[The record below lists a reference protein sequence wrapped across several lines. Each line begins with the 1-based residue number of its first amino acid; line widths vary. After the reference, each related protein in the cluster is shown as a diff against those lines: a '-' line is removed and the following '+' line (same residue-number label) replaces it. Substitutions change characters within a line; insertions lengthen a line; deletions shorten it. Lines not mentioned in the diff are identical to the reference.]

1 MVSLNRNGR
10 YWQARWTDP
19 LSGRLCRRSIGPRD
33 SMNRQQALA
42 VCSVIGDEIAQAASI
57 RLTHGER
64 TMTLGEWRDQWMTM
78 RGDLLPSSRRVH
90 ERYWGMLL
98 NHFGEDRPLAG
109 VTKTD
114 AMEARARLEAAA
126 DQQHG
131 PRSIA
136 RSKTESTIARFCR
149 NARLYWRDA
158 IRLEYVKEN
167 PWMAVRT
174 TAPEV
179 QVPRRVLADS
189 EIESILTHCRKPGVR
204 MLVALCYYAGL
215 RKAEAIALRW
225 EHVDFDRNRISVYPP
240 HGRVSTKHRFR
251 EVRLDKRLAT
261 ILTEVLRTSE
271 TVCGRVTGARAWIDL
286 QVAVRA
292 AGITGDVSFQLMRSS
307 RENHW
312 MSDYPPNVVTAW
324 MGHSAQVAARH
335 YRGVPDRYYTEDP
348 RDAEIRRLK
357 LQLETLQAQSL
368 RNRARN
374 YGDESLVCPKT
385 GASTSESMRGDPNRE
400 VPGNP
405 RIG

>member
-33 SMNRQQALA
+33 SINRHQALA
-42 VCSVIGDEIAQAASI
+42 VCAVISDEIAQAASI
-57 RLTHGER
+57 RLTHGEKP
-64 TMTLGEWRDQWMTM
+64 MTLGQWREQWMSM
-78 RGDLLPSSRRVH
+78 RSDLLPSSRRVH
-90 ERYWGMLL
+90 ERHWGMLL
-98 NHFGEDRPLAG
+98 QQFGEDRML
-109 VTKTD
+109 VSITKAQ

-126 DQQHG
+126 DEKHG
-131 PRSIA
+131 PNSIA
-136 RSKTESTIARFCR
+136 RSKAESTIARYCR

-158 IRLEYVKEN
+158 IRMEYAKDN
-167 PWMAVRT
+167 PWMSVRS

-179 QVPRRVLADS
+179 QVPRRVLTDAQVDAIMAS
-189 EIESILTHCRKPGVR
+189 CKKPGVR
-204 MLVALCYYAGL
+204 MLIALCYYAGL
-215 RKAEAIALRW
+215 RKSEAIALRW

-271 TVCGRVTGARAWIDL
+271 TVCGRVTSARAWLDL
-286 QVAVRA
+286 QAAVRA
-292 AGITGDVSFQLMRSS
+292 AGVTGDVSYQLMRSS

-324 MGHSAQVAARH
+324 LGHSAQVAARH
-335 YRGVPDRYYTEDP
+335 YRGVPDRFYTEDP

-357 LQLETLQAQSL
+357 LQLEHLQAQAL
-368 RNRARN
+368 R
-374 YGDESLVCPKT
+374 SV
-385 GASTSESMRGDPNRE
+385 
-400 VPGNP
+400 V
-405 RIG
+405 